1 MKIAEIAGY
10 EFALLRGVI
19 EVNQQQYQRI
29 VQKVLSLRPHSPDVF
44 RVCALGLTFKAGTDD
59 RRDSPAISIIQSL
72 ISQGVEVHAYDPTV
86 SIANNADE
94 LSGIRLHSSSQD
106 AANNSDVVLL
116 LTEWSEFTN
125 LDPVVIGSKMRS
137 RNVVDA
143 RNILNATQWRGA
155 GFVHIG
161 VGR

>member
-1 MKIAEIAGY
+1 MG
-10 EFALLRGVI
+10 G
-19 EVNQQQYQRI
+19 
-29 VQKVLSLRPHSPDVF
+29 
-44 RVCALGLTFKAGTDD
+44 LG
-59 RRDSPAISIIQSL
+59 RD
-72 ISQGVEVHAYDPTV
+72 GEGRDGDPTV
-86 SIANNADE
+86 SIVNNADE
-94 LSGIRLHSSSQD
+94 LSGIMLHSSSQD
-106 AANNSDVVLL
+106 AANNTDVVLL

-143 RNILNATQWRGA
+143 RNILNATRWRGA